1 METVAMYWE
10 SQIKTYGFQ
19 VVKAL
24 AFYKYTLPTDL
35 SAQWGRAIER
45 LEESR
50 KRLHLLS
57 AQMNESS
64 GLDLLLLC
72 EPEQGVSLARHLE
85 TEMPEVAGCRSRV
98 ITPVELIFFQGP
110 HFGDRFGVADFTY
123 RALKEHADLLLA
135 AAFSCASI
143 YLILP
148 EGAAEET
155 KTMLAAAFRIPG

>member
-1 METVAMYWE
+1 METIAMYWE

-19 VVKAL
+19 VVKELAL
-24 AFYKYTLPTDL
+24 YKYAIPGSL
-35 SAQWGRAIER
+35 SAQWGRAVEQ

-50 KRLHLLS
+50 KRLHLLC
-57 AQMNESS
+57 AQLNESS

-72 EPEQGVSLARHLE
+72 EPEQGVSLTRHLE
-85 TEMPEVAGCRSRV
+85 IEMPEVTECRRRV
-98 ITPVELIFFQGP
+98 ISPVELLFFQGP

-123 RALKEHADLLLA
+123 RALKEQADLLLA

-148 EGAAEET
+148 AGAADET
-155 KTMLAAAFRIPG
+155 KTLLTAAFRIPG